1 MKDIKNYAIGFLS
14 ATCLFLIMGHS
25 NPNLN
30 ANFDKLE
37 VDELFVKKITLTT
50 DTDDTEE
57 NIKSLNN
64 LNATLDKKN
73 GLVFEDNSY
82 VEDSKMQV
90 HSWGFDYEFGG
101 RRYSLTI
108 DNSEMEGFTGWFN
121 PNAYTDKDDKWVQT
135 FSLGHEWD
143 TDSGGDLSLYGLN
156 DKRVV
161 RLGNREGFG
170 MMSLFNKFGDP
181 NVNVL
186 PTIITAY

>member
-50 DTDDTEE
+50 DTNDTEK
-57 NIKSLNN
+57 NIGYAKNI
-64 LNATLDKKN
+64 NATLDKLN
-73 GLVFEDNSY
+73 GLVFEHK
-82 VEDSKMQV
+82 ETDSKTEF
-90 HSWGFDYEFGG
+90 HSFGFDTEFGYT
-101 RRYSLTI
+101 RYSLRI
-108 DNSEMEGFTGWFN
+108 DNSPMEGFTGWYDENAFN
-121 PNAYTDKDDKWVQT
+121 LDKDERWVQS
-135 FSLGHEWD
+135 FSLAYD
-143 TDSGGDLSLYGLN
+143 RDSKSGGDLSLYGLDN
-156 DKRVV
+156 KRAV

>member
-50 DTDDTEE
+50 DTDDTEK
-57 NIKSLNN
+57 NIGYANKI
-64 LNATLDKKN
+64 NATLDKLN
-73 GLVFEDNSY
+73 GLVFEDTKY
-82 VEDSKMQV
+82 DAKCEFYAY
-90 HSWGFDYEFGG
+90 GFNYESAG
-101 RRYSLTI
+101 RRYSLAI
-108 DNSEMEGFTGWFN
+108 DNSKMSGFTGWYDVS
-121 PNAYTDKDDKWVQT
+121 AYNDKDKKWVQT

-143 TDSGGDLSLYGLN
+143 TNSGGDLSLYGLN